1 MFKDLKNEDCGWREK
16 KNWFVWNF
24 KENRNCN
31 KNLLQDLECVKK
43 EFVRFKIYINKNQRI
58 VIKFFLI
65 FEELKKFRENL
76 IFNKLNE

>member
-43 EFVRFKIYINKNQRI
+43 EFVRFKIYINKIIIN
-58 VIKFFLI
+58 
-65 FEELKKFRENL
+65 
-76 IFNKLNE
+76 

>member
-1 MFKDLKNEDCGWREK
+1 M
-16 KNWFVWNF
+16 WNF